1 MKEIIIKSYGKINLS
16 LDVVRKREDGYHDID
31 TIMQRI
37 SLYDNLHIKRISGD
51 DLIIKSNN
59 KLVPLDNTN
68 LVYKGWEK
76 LKKYKKEATGIEIFI
91 DKKIPMAAGLAGG
104 STNVA
109 SFMAVLNKIWN
120 LNLKNEELM
129 QIGKTIGA
137 DVAYFFDGRTCRA
150 QGIGEI
156 LTPIKEFKG
165 YNVLIVNN
173 GKDISSKYVY
183 TNIKPS
189 GQNDKMTK
197 VIEAIEENNLEK
209 LQKYGY
215 NNMEEVSFN
224 LYKDIEIIKKDMLKK
239 GADFSLMSGSGPT
252 VFGIFEDLDKLYKA
266 EKYFKEKY
274 KNVYIAKTI

>member
-76 LKKYKKEATGIEIFI
+76 LKKYKKESTGIEIFI

-224 LYKDIEIIKKDMLKK
+224 LYKDIEIIKKDMLEK

>member
-189 GQNDKMTK
+189 GQNDKMNK
-197 VIEAIEENNLEK
+197 EIEAIEENTLEK
-209 LQKYGY
+209 IQKYGY

-224 LYKDIEIIKKDMLKK
+224 LYKDIEIIKKDMLEK

>member
-165 YNVLIVNN
+165 HNVLIVNN

-224 LYKDIEIIKKDMLKK
+224 LYKDIEIIKKDMLEK

>member
-224 LYKDIEIIKKDMLKK
+224 LYKDIEIIKKDMLEK

>member
-37 SLYDNLHIKRISGD
+37 SLYDNLHIKRILGD

-224 LYKDIEIIKKDMLKK
+224 LYKDIEIIKKDMLEK

-252 VFGIFEDLDKLYKA
+252 VFGIFEDLDKLYKT

>member
-37 SLYDNLHIKRISGD
+37 SLYDNLHIKRILGD

-76 LKKYKKEATGIEIFI
+76 LKKYKKEETGIEIFI

-165 YNVLIVNN
+165 HNVLIVNN

-224 LYKDIEIIKKDMLKK
+224 LYKDIEIIKKDMLEK

-252 VFGIFEDLDKLYKA
+252 VFGIFEDLDKLYKT